1 MLQFCDSIRQELQL
15 GEPNTVAWRKCHPF
29 RCPPRESSPSADEL
43 FRIEGVCL
51 RLCQVRGGVLEV
63 LPLPIKVELQ
73 PQLWWWSCIR
83 WLEAHLEVLPHWKLH
98 APGRGAI
105 KKHCAKAEDTQ

>member
-1 MLQFCDSIRQELQL
+1 MFEA
-15 GEPNTVAWRKCHPF
+15 V
-29 RCPPRESSPSADEL
+29 PSA
-43 FRIEGVCL
+43 
-51 RLCQVRGGVLEV
+51 GGGGEVLEV

-105 KKHCAKAEDTQ
+105 KKHCAKEEDTQ